1 LIKPRNG
8 GDKVVNKKET
18 TIMLK
23 CDCGCSM
30 LVVDREEWDDGEINY
45 NISVQDSR
53 YDHNYTTIWGK
64 IKSAAKVL
72 FGKPVYYS
80 DIYIED
86 PEKIR
91 EFVGKLNKLCPET
104 KVGKVEGGFSPS
116 TCGD

>member
-1 LIKPRNG
+1 
-8 GDKVVNKKET
+8 
-18 TIMLK
+18 MLK

-30 LVVDREEWDDGEINY
+30 LVVDREEWDDGEVNY

-53 YDHNYTTIWGK
+53 YDHNYTTLWGR

-80 DIYIED
+80 DIYIEE
-86 PEKIR
+86 PEKFQG
-91 EFVGKLNKLCPET
+91 FVEKLNELCLET
-104 KVGKVEGGFSPS
+104 KAEQDKGSFPLS